1 MRAHAFVRTPQA
13 RSSGTPASRQVAPGP
28 KARGQAADIRH
39 ILGRD
44 AVQPKLKIANPNDA
58 LEQEADRVADQ
69 VMRMDFPGPVSN
81 SGPPAPNVQRRCA
94 ECDGEVQ
101 RQAEEDEDFL
111 QTKSNGP
118 APATASMDQG
128 IATGIGSGRP
138 LSAPER
144 GFFQARFGCSFD
156 DVRIHTGSASDRA
169 AKMINAR
176 AFTLGTDIAFA
187 EGEYRP
193 ESSEG
198 KRLLAHELTHVLQQ
212 PRPSLDP
219 QTAAADKGEGRLNV
233 TAGRPQIRRQG
244 PENPIKK
251 AFGRWVTANDVVPQ
265 HFNTPNDIC
274 SQAGNAIFEWAVD
287 FETSLETGYIVQRIE
302 NVFDAENCD
311 GTPFTGSVPTPLYWE
326 RWYVENHKMQTNKSS
341 NYNADDAWVRN
352 LCNPFTPFIVGC
364 DPYPHATR
372 GNWSMTGTLYILPN
386 TSNPGRFYYPNRD
399 VPDAGNLEATLTD
412 PGSALGRPK
421 GSRTASGSWDCCPPA
436 PAQPNPNQLN
446 RIGA

>member
-13 RSSGTPASRQVAPGP
+13 RSSGAPASRQVAPGP

-193 ESSEG
+193 EFERG
-198 KRLLAHELTHVLQQ
+198 ETIARPRTHAC
-212 PRPSLDP
+212 P
-219 QTAAADKGEGRLNV
+219 AAAAAVARPPNSRRGQGRGEAECDRWSPANSPPRAGKSHQKG
-233 TAGRPQIRRQG
+233 IRSLG
-244 PENPIKK
+244 
-251 AFGRWVTANDVVPQ
+251 
-265 HFNTPNDIC
+265 H
-274 SQAGNAIFEWAVD
+274 SQ
-287 FETSLETGYIVQRIE
+287 
-302 NVFDAENCD
+302 
-311 GTPFTGSVPTPLYWE
+311 
-326 RWYVENHKMQTNKSS
+326 
-341 NYNADDAWVRN
+341 
-352 LCNPFTPFIVGC
+352 
-364 DPYPHATR
+364 
-372 GNWSMTGTLYILPN
+372 
-386 TSNPGRFYYPNRD
+386 
-399 VPDAGNLEATLTD
+399 
-412 PGSALGRPK
+412 
-421 GSRTASGSWDCCPPA
+421 
-436 PAQPNPNQLN
+436 
-446 RIGA
+446 